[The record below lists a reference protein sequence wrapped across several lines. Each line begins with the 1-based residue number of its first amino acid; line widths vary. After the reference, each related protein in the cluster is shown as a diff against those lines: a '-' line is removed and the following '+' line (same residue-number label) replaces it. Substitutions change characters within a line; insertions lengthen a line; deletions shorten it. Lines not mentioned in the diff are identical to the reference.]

1 MPTRKTTEQFIEEA
15 ITSNV
20 NKEICRGGRT
30 PYTNETFI
38 ARAKEIHG
46 DKYNYDLVEYV
57 NSVTKV
63 KIVCNECGNV
73 FEQIPSS
80 HLTGRGCVKCSY
92 VARGKNRTKTTEMFI
107 QTAKQIFGDLYDY
120 SLAVY
125 VGDKIKL
132 KLLCNTCGNVFYIR
146 PNSHI
151 SSLQGCP
158 ICKLS
163 HGELLTFNTLKQF
176 SIKFERQY
184 KNENC
189 KGSHYMLPFDFSIY
203 KDNELVGLIEYQGKQ
218 HFIVGGWGGK
228 KYKEKNEQNFINVQR
243 NDNIKKT
250 WCENNNIPLLLLNYK
265 EDKKLKENVE
275 KFLIEIGAI
284 KYESTRTV

>member
-1 MPTRKTTEQFIEEA
+1 MSIKKTTEKFIEEA
-15 ITSNV
+15 MIV
-20 NKEICRGGRT
+20 
-30 PYTNETFI
+30 
-38 ARAKEIHG
+38 HG

-57 NSVTKV
+57 DCNEKV
-63 KIVCNECGNV
+63 KIVCNECKTI
-73 FEQIPSS
+73 FQQIPSA
-80 HLTGRGCVKCSY
+80 HLAGNGCKTCSY
-92 VARGKNRTKTTEMFI
+92 VKRGKDRTKTTEMFI
-107 QTAKQIFGDLYDY
+107 EKSKEIFGDLYDY
-120 SLAVY
+120 SLTNY

-132 KLLCNTCGNVFYIR
+132 ILICNKCANEFSIR

-163 HGELLTFNTLKQF
+163 HGELLTFNTLKEF
-176 SIKFERQY
+176 DVKFERQY

-189 KGSHYMLPFDFSIY
+189 RGCHYKLPFDFSIY
-203 KDNELVGLIEYQGKQ
+203 KNEELIGLIEYQGKQ
-218 HFIVGGWGGK
+218 HFTVGGWGGK

-265 EDKKLKENVE
+265 DDKKLKENIR

-284 KYESTRTV
+284 KDESSGKI

>member
-1 MPTRKTTEQFIEEA
+1 MFKRTKTTKQFIEESVA
-15 ITSNV
+15 
-20 NKEICRGGRT
+20 
-30 PYTNETFI
+30 
-38 ARAKEIHG
+38 IHG
-46 DKYNYDLVEYV
+46 DKYNYALVEYV
-57 NSVTKV
+57 SSLIKV

-73 FEQIPSS
+73 FEQVPSS
-80 HLTGRGCVKCSY
+80 HLAGCGCVKCSY
-92 VARGKNRTKTTEMFI
+92 VNRGKNRKKTTEMFI
-107 QTAKQIFGDLYDY
+107 EKSKEIFGDLYDY
-120 SLAVY
+120 SLTNY
-125 VGDKIKL
+125 VGDKTKL
-132 KLLCNTCGNVFYIR
+132 TLICNICENEFSIR
-146 PNSHI
+146 PNNHI
-151 SSLQGCP
+151 SGLQGCP

-163 HGELLTFNTLKQF
+163 HGELLTFNTLKEF

-189 KGSHYMLPFDFSIY
+189 KGNYYKLPFDFSIY
-203 KDNELVGLIEYQGKQ
+203 KNEELIGLIEYQGKQ

-265 EDKKLKENVE
+265 EDKKLKENVK

-284 KYESTRTV
+284 KDESC